1 VCAVPLCPKTPVS
14 SDPDLGTHFDVWYT
28 ALYHN
33 FAFLNGMRT
42 YLSALSAHRLP
53 IDESQLMIKLG
64 DQGDFFEG

>member
-1 VCAVPLCPKTPVS
+1 
-14 SDPDLGTHFDVWYT
+14 
-28 ALYHN
+28 
-33 FAFLNGMRT
+33 MRT